1 MNSSL
6 RLYIAELIGT
16 FVLVFA
22 GVGTA
27 VLDFDR
33 VNVLGVALA
42 FGLALLAMC
51 YAVGPV
57 SGCHINPAVTLGA
70 WISKR
75 IETRHVAGYMI
86 AQVIGGALGALLV
99 FVIAKGMASGFDP
112 SVTGFA
118 SNGYAN
124 HSPGNFNLLS
134 CFLAEVFLTA
144 LLVVT
149 VLCSSHATAPA
160 GFAGLAI
167 GLVLVAIHLVGI
179 PVTNLSANPARSI
192 ATAIFAGGWALT
204 QLWLFIVAPL
214 VGGIF
219 AAVAY
224 AAIKPT
230 DPTPG
235 SGKV

>member
-86 AQVIGGALGALLV
+86 AQLIGGALGALLV
-99 FVIAKGMASGFDP
+99 FVIAKGMASGYDA
-112 SVTGFA
+112 STTGFA
-118 SNGYAN
+118 SNGYAS

-134 CFLAEVFLTA
+134 CFLVEVFLTA
-144 LLVVT
+144 LLVFT

-192 ATAIFAGGWALT
+192 ATAIFAGGWALA

-214 VGGIF
+214 IGSIV
-219 AAVAY
+219 AAGAY

-230 DPTPG
+230 DPTP
-235 SGKV
+235 

>member
-1 MNSSL
+1 MKSSL
-6 RLYIAELIGT
+6 RLYTAELIGT
-16 FVLVFA
+16 FVLVFV
-22 GVGTA
+22 GIGTA
-27 VLDFDR
+27 VLEAG
-33 VNVLGVALA
+33 NVGILGVGVA

-86 AQVIGGALGALLV
+86 AQLIGGALGALLV
-99 FVIAKGMASGFDP
+99 FVIAKGMASGYDA
-112 SVTGFA
+112 STTGFA
-118 SNGYAN
+118 SNGYAS

-134 CFLAEVFLTA
+134 CFLVEVFLTA
-144 LLVVT
+144 LLVFT

-192 ATAIFAGGWALT
+192 ATAIFAGGWALA

-214 VGGIF
+214 IGSIV
-219 AAVAY
+219 AAGAY

-230 DPTPG
+230 DPTP
-235 SGKV
+235 